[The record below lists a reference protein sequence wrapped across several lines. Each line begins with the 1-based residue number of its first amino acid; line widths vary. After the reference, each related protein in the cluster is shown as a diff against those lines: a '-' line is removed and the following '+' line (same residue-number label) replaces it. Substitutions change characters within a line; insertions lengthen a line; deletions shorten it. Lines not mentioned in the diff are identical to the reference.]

1 MTNKAIVTLQKM
13 KSYIETQEELD
24 HINMAIEAIKE
35 KVSAENAIRTFLECL
50 AIERKDKTTRK
61 PISRAL
67 YRTWRYYNS
76 IERERGGRE

>member
-1 MTNKAIVTLQKM
+1 MIW
-13 KSYIETQEELD
+13 
-24 HINMAIEAIKE
+24 HR

-67 YRTWRYYNS
+67 YRTWQYYDS
-76 IERERGGRE
+76 IEKERGGKT